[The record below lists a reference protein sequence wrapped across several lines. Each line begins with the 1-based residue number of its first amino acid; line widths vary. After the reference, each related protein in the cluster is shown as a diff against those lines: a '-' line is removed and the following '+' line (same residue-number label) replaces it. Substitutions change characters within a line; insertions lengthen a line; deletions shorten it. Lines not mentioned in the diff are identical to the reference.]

1 MKDAFVIY
9 RYPSAGNK
17 CVIVKQDE
25 SSLKKLHSFSEL
37 GKADGFV
44 FAPFCITEDTPA
56 VLFDGPIRRVTEL
69 DYDNILREVMYNGNC
84 CVLNER
90 LKPYNGK
97 LYDRKSYEE
106 DFNCFKAAIREK
118 RIDKAVLSR
127 SLVLKDDNK
136 KNVIRMFLK
145 ACENNSDSYIVLI
158 SSDQTGVWLV
168 ATPEV
173 LLERCGNVF
182 HTIAL
187 AGTMDKRLVISD
199 NESKAVVKISD
210 IDISCWS
217 NKNIWEQQYVSSYIK
232 KRLSYFFSEIEELG
246 PTTVSAGNV
255 VHLRSDFFAE
265 VDSIARISPGD
276 IVRQLH
282 PTPAVCGVPAGES
295 YSLINSKEHNDRRYY
310 SGFCGVVDTDGD
322 SHLFVTLRCMEIF
335 SDCYKLYAGGGILAE
350 SNMEEEWRE
359 TELKMKT
366 MMDCI

>member
-1 MKDAFVIY
+1 MKDAFVIF

-25 SSLKKLHSFSEL
+25 STLKKLLSFSEL

-44 FAPFCITEDTPA
+44 FAPFRITEDTPA
-56 VLFDGPIRRVTEL
+56 VFFDSHIRRLTEL
-69 DYDNILREVMYNGNC
+69 DYDKILRVVEDNDNS
-84 CVLNER
+84 CVPNEG

-97 LYDRKSYEE
+97 LYDRYSYEE
-106 DFNCFKAAIREK
+106 DFNSFKAAIKEK
-118 RIDKAVLSR
+118 RIDKVVLSR
-127 SLVLKDDNK
+127 SQVLKDDNK
-136 KNVIRMFLK
+136 KNVIRLFLK
-145 ACENNSDSYIVLI
+145 ACENNPDSFIVLI

-187 AGTMDKRLVISD
+187 AGTMDKRLVIPN
-199 NESKAVVKISD
+199 NESEAIAKVSD

-217 NKNIWEQQYVSSYIK
+217 NKNIGEQQYVSSYIK
-232 KRLSYFFSEIEELG
+232 KRLSNFFYDIEEIG
-246 PTTVSAGNV
+246 PKTVSAGNV

-265 VDSIARISPGD
+265 GDSITRISPGD
-276 IVRQLH
+276 IIGQLH
-282 PTPAVCGVPAGES
+282 PTPAVCGVPADES
-295 YSLINSKEHNDRRYY
+295 YCLINNKEHNDRRYY
-310 SGFCGVVDTDGD
+310 SGFCGVVETDGD
-322 SHLFVTLRCMEIF
+322 SHLYVTLRCMEIF
-335 SDCYKLYAGGGILAE
+335 ADCYKLYAGGGILAE
-350 SNMEEEWRE
+350 SNLEEEWRE